1 LSDQTVPPPPRE
13 AGFFPA
19 PHPSTPAT
27 AASALAE
34 AGYRLVQR
42 IGQGGTS
49 DVYEAEHV
57 GLRKRVVVK
66 ILQPQFEATPMS
78 VERMR
83 IEAQTLA
90 RVTHPNLV
98 AVSDSGLTRE
108 GRPFIVTER
117 LQGRTLLA
125 ELRSSGLRGC
135 LHVEQAIEI
144 VQQLLAGLSAAH
156 AAGVIHR
163 DIKLENLFL
172 CAPDNTGRRM
182 LKILDFGI
190 AKVLAGADPARAPE
204 PLALRS
210 QEGVP
215 LGTPR
220 FLSPEQAKC
229 SETDARTDVYGAG
242 MVLYELLTGRDPFFH
257 IHGYAELLEAHVT
270 EMPRPPSAVASQP
283 IAPVI
288 DAVVML
294 ALAKRPEDR
303 HPSAEAF
310 AAALTHA
317 LTAPLLP
324 TAVPSRFRL
333 DRAGWAA
340 LAGGAALVVII
351 GLLIQ
356 RIL

>member
-1 LSDQTVPPPPRE
+1 MTDPTVPLPPFE

-19 PHPSTPAT
+19 TAPSAWDC
-27 AASALAE
+27 

-66 ILQPQFEATPMS
+66 ILQPRVEVTPMN

-83 IEAQTLA
+83 LEAQTLA
-90 RVTHPNLV
+90 RVTHRNLV

-108 GRPFIVTER
+108 GRPFFVMER
-117 LQGRTLLA
+117 LEGCTLLA
-125 ELRSSGLRGC
+125 EVRSHARQGFLP
-135 LHVEQAIEI
+135 VEEAIE
-144 VQQLLAGLSAAH
+144 VAQQLLAGLGAAH

-172 CAPDNTGRRM
+172 CAPDETGRRT

-190 AKVLAGADPARAPE
+190 AKVLAGADPTRAPE

-220 FLSPEQAKC
+220 FLSPEQVQC
-229 SETDARTDVYGAG
+229 HDVDARTDVYGAG
-242 MVLYELLTGRDPFFH
+242 MVVYELLTGRDPFFH
-257 IHGYAELLEAHVT
+257 IRGYAELLEAHVS
-270 EMPRPPSAVASQP
+270 EVPRPPSLVGTQL
-283 IAPVI
+283 IAPVM
-288 DAVVML
+288 DAIVMT

-303 HPSAEAF
+303 HASAEAF
-310 AAALTHA
+310 STALAHA
-317 LTAPLLP
+317 LRAQVAP
-324 TAVPSRFRL
+324 AVAPPRFHVRL
-333 DRAGWAA
+333 TGWLA
-340 LAGGAALVVII
+340 LAGAALGVII
-351 GLLIQ
+351 VLLIQ